1 MFWPLNAIFLWL
13 FWQYGLHQRKIF
25 LRGKD
30 FVLMGYVMPKIRFI
44 SNQLAKHH
52 SNGRFHPESPQRI
65 EILEQWL
72 ESHPD
77 DRISYE
83 IWDEQASEA
92 EITSVHAT
100 AHYRLVERTQSTMG
114 FFHFDGD
121 TAANQYSFEAAR
133 QAVDVGKK
141 SVWESD
147 LDTSVFCL
155 TRPPGHHATR
165 GAAQGFCLF
174 NNIAIATHLAIQ
186 EKKYHRIAI
195 LDVDHHF
202 GNGTAYIHEENPNIL
217 YASVHASPRIAYPG
231 TGFVD
236 EIGEGDGRGFNI
248 CVPLDFRAS
257 EVDFGLAFD
266 QLLNPI
272 VRQFDPDFL
281 AISIGFDAFEKDPIG
296 VLGVTAEGFGLIGA
310 YLQQLASE
318 LKIPCAHFLEGGYN
332 IQMLPAL
339 LQSYISPFIDP
350 EKSPPKSAKPLTPK
364 LQTSTTL
371 ERLKTLFG
379 EYWEL

>member
-1 MFWPLNAIFLWL
+1 MSN
-13 FWQYGLHQRKIF
+13 
-25 LRGKD
+25 
-30 FVLMGYVMPKIRFI
+30 IRFI
-44 SNQLAKHH
+44 SNELAKHH

-72 ESHPD
+72 QSHPD

-83 IWDEQASEA
+83 LLAEVASEA
-92 EITSVHAT
+92 DITSVHAPQ
-100 AHYRLVERTQSTMG
+100 HYHLVEKTQETEG

-121 TAANQYSFEAAR
+121 TAANQYTFDAAR
-133 QAVDVGKK
+133 QAVAVGKK

-165 GAAQGFCLF
+165 GAAQGFCIF
-174 NNIAIATHLAIQ
+174 NNIAAATELAIQ

-202 GNGTAYIHEENPNIL
+202 GNGTANIHENTPNIL

-231 TGFVD
+231 NSGYVD
-236 EIGEGDGRGFNI
+236 EIGKGEGRGFNI
-248 CVPLDFRAS
+248 CVPLDFRAT
-257 EVDFGLAFD
+257 EADIGLAFD
-266 QLLNPI
+266 QLILPI
-272 VRQFDPDFL
+272 ISQFRPDFL
-281 AISIGFDAFEKDPIG
+281 AISVGFDAFEQDPLG
-296 VLGVTAEGFGLIGA
+296 VLGVTNEGFGLIGSHI
-310 YLQQLASE
+310 QQIASE

-332 IQMLPAL
+332 IQMLPTL
-339 LQSYISPFIDP
+339 LQSYISPLIHP
-350 EKSPPKSAKPLTPK
+350 EKDLSMSAKSLKPKS
-364 LQTSTTL
+364 QTTATL
-371 ERLKTLFG
+371 ERLNTLLG